1 MFLFFGNLTTKSIT
15 SSFPKRRPLLILR
28 DEPASRAS
36 RRLVGRAQEGRRSS
50 NHRHERTRAR
60 EVRVAPAR
68 LLRVRERP
76 NGVGRV
82 GVSRRRAFAERM
94 PRTGNERREA
104 ERDEKEVD
112 RRRETE
118 FCRGAGRD
126 AGHPDD
132 VSGRGG
138 EVKTRLLPRLCA
150 RDIPLSLVLQKCA
163 LDASRTH
170 KARPRERERER
181 QRGVVQKTKTPITRR
196 RRRRP
201 RRPRRRKRDKKIKPP
216 LLSVRQERR
225 CGVPRQ
231 SQAKFKEEEV
241 CF

>member
-50 NHRHERTRAR
+50 DHRHERTRAR

-118 FCRGAGRD
+118 SRGARRD

-163 LDASRTH
+163 LHASRTH
-170 KARPRERERER
+170 KARARERERER
-181 QRGVVQKTKTPITRR
+181 KTEASSKRRNPTRR
-196 RRRRP
+196 RRRR
-201 RRPRRRKRDKKIKPP
+201 RRRKRDKK
-216 LLSVRQERR
+216 
-225 CGVPRQ
+225 
-231 SQAKFKEEEV
+231 
-241 CF
+241 

>member
-1 MFLFFGNLTTKSIT
+1 MRRGKETFRLRERKCQKVSFVSTTLS
-15 SSFPKRRPLLILR
+15 
-28 DEPASRAS
+28 DEPAPRAS

-50 NHRHERTRAR
+50 DHRHERTRAR

-118 FCRGAGRD
+118 SRGAGRD

-138 EVKTRLLPRLCA
+138 EVKTRLLPRRA

-163 LDASRTH
+163 LDASRTQ
-170 KARPRERERER
+170 KARARERER
-181 QRGVVQKTKTPITRR
+181 QR
-196 RRRRP
+196 RRP
-201 RRPRRRKRDKKIKPP
+201 KDETPR
-216 LLSVRQERR
+216 
-225 CGVPRQ
+225 
-231 SQAKFKEEEV
+231 EEEEEEEDEKETKK
-241 CF
+241 